1 MFKIKTFISNFFNK
15 DKKKNLELPQDRY
28 ETIVN
33 EIIKSGFIRSFE
45 NEAINKIQIGIIGK
59 EYGKGLK
66 KEKKIY
72 NYPLKTKLTRKQTI
86 ELTKDFFEHTE
97 HNFANNVND
106 IIEGRSS
113 RVTLEMPN
121 YDGTQEA
128 DTSNPDSAIMKVTVP
143 IRGDLRDLYGMIH
156 ELTHTLD
163 IGNGDTV
170 ARKVLG
176 EVAPQCMERML
187 DEYLLN
193 LTQESLMKYG
203 IDKDILIKD
212 IQNRK
217 VTTFLS
223 RVDNAIEFNKKATN
237 DRKIDLRYVL
247 AQIYQARF
255 MKYDSDTRKSKIV
268 DFIRSVENDD
278 LDKANNVFDFNM
290 SNSLQRQFYI
300 DDSMQEIIA
309 ILNPQ
314 GKEDEVQNIQ
324 HTRDIK
330 KNATISKEF

>member
-1 MFKIKTFISNFFNK
+1 MLKIKTFILNLFNK
-15 DKKKNLELPQDRY
+15 NKNLGLPQDRY
-28 ETIVN
+28 ETIIN

-45 NEAINKIQIGIIGK
+45 NEATNKIQIGVIRK

-66 KEKKIY
+66 KEKNIGD
-72 NYPLKTKLTRKQTI
+72 YPLETKLTREQTI
-86 ELTKDFFEHTE
+86 ELTKDFFEHIN
-97 HNFANNVND
+97 HNFANNVKD
-106 IIEGRSS
+106 SIEGRNSI
-113 RVTLEMPN
+113 VILKMPN
-121 YDGTQEA
+121 YDGTQYA
-128 DTSNPDSAIMKVTVP
+128 SVSNPNNPIVTVTVP
-143 IRGDLRDLYGMIH
+143 VKGDLRDLYGMTH

-163 IGNGDTV
+163 IENGDTV

-193 LTQESLMKYG
+193 LPQESLMKYG
-203 IDKDILIKD
+203 IDEGILIQD

-223 RVDNAIEFNKKATN
+223 RVDNAIEFNRKAT
-237 DRKIDLRYVL
+237 DDKKIDLRYAL

-268 DFIRSVENDD
+268 DFIRSIENDD
-278 LDKANNVFDFNM
+278 LDKANSTFDFNM

-300 DDSMQEIIA
+300 GDSIQEIVEIV
-309 ILNPQ
+309 NPKGIEADTQ
-314 GKEDEVQNIQ
+314 SIEDTKNIK
-324 HTRDIK
+324 TEEEKDINK
-330 KNATISKEF
+330 